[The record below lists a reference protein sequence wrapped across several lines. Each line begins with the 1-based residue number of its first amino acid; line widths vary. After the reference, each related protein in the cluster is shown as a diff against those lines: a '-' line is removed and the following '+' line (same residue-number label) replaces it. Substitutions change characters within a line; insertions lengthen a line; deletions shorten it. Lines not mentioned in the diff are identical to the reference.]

1 MFGGVNMRR
10 EEIIEEV
17 KDLFESTSN
26 EEWVDASRIKQLMNA
41 IVVGYSIAFEKAL
54 GAGLTAMG
62 QLLISEVGDVLSE
75 MVDQLLG
82 AEQLEYSDENRTEII
97 KSALVKLGIART
109 VEVESN
115 NDRHRIFISDS
126 IFHPVHAILAKKGYS
141 EFPLSPEG
149 FLCAAIVRKVLRE
162 ANSNKQVQITTKL
175 PTDGKTLSVE
185 IKEIK
190 RA

>member
-1 MFGGVNMRR
+1 MKR
-10 EEIIEEV
+10 EEIVEEV
-17 KDLFESTSN
+17 KNLFEYTSN

-54 GAGLTAMG
+54 GSGLTAVG

-82 AEQLEYSDENRTEII
+82 AEQLKYSDENRTEII

-109 VEVESN
+109 VEVESSN
-115 NDRHRIFISDS
+115 NRHKILISDS
-126 IFHPVHAILAKKGYS
+126 IFHPVHMILAKKGYS

-175 PTDGKTLSVE
+175 PTDGKTLSIE
-185 IKEIK
+185 INEIK

>member
-1 MFGGVNMRR
+1 MRR

-17 KDLFESTSN
+17 KDLLESISN
-26 EEWVDASRIKQLMNA
+26 EEWVGASRIKQLMNA
-41 IVVGYSIAFEKAL
+41 IVLGYSIAFEKAL

-115 NDRHRIFISDS
+115 NDHHRIFISDS
-126 IFHPVHAILAKKGYS
+126 IFHPVHVILAKKGYS

-149 FLCAAIVRKVLRE
+149 FLCAAIVRKVLKE

-175 PTDGKTLSVE
+175 STDGKTLSIE